1 MSTAKKLKNDCFA
14 LPPGV
19 DWTPLD
25 KALLHL
31 ENSLTPIVETEVLPM
46 DLAVGRILAI
56 DLQAVSDSPPFS
68 NSAVDGYAFRFSD
81 ASEKYLELKKGR
93 AAAGHPFSQAIEK
106 GQALRIFTG
115 AVLPVGA
122 DTVVLQEDV
131 QVKGDKIYFG
141 NSIKIGANSRKAGE
155 DIMRGQTIAFKRD
168 RITTF
173 MAASSIS
180 SGIKRAS
187 VYRKLKVGVFST
199 GDELIDFEQPLKFGS
214 VFDVNSPMLASL
226 LTAWGYEVSELGKIP
241 DNLEVLRDK
250 LNKASETFDVLITS
264 GGASAG
270 EEDHLASILNSEG
283 KVTEWRVAIKPGR
296 PMAMGFWQ
304 NTPIFGLPGNPV
316 AAATCALI
324 FVRPALSKF
333 SGGNWIEPQAYYM
346 PAAFEKTKKPGRR
359 EFLRARVSDNNVE
372 IFKSEGSGLTNGL
385 AWATGFVE
393 LPDEEIS
400 IRIGDKVKYIP
411 FASFDLFK

>member
-1 MSTAKKLKNDCFA
+1 MSTVKKLKNDCFA

-25 KALLHL
+25 EALLHL
-31 ENSLTPIVETEVLPM
+31 ENSLKPIVETEVLPM

-270 EEDHLASILNSEG
+270 DEDHLASILNSEG

-411 FASFDLFK
+411 FASFDLLK

>member
-25 KALLHL
+25 KTLLHL

-81 ASEKYLELKKGR
+81 ASKKYLELKKGR

-173 MAASSIS
+173 MAAYSIS
-180 SGIKRAS
+180 SGLKRAS

-270 EEDHLASILNSEG
+270 DEDHLASILNSEG

-411 FASFDLFK
+411 FASFDLLK

>member
-25 KALLHL
+25 EALFHL

-93 AAAGHPFSQAIEK
+93 AAAGHPFSHAIEK

-173 MAASSIS
+173 IAASSIS

-187 VYRKLKVGVFST
+187 FYRKLKVGVFST
-199 GDELIDFEQPLKFGS
+199 GDELIDFKQPLKFGS

-270 EEDHLASILNSEG
+270 DEDHLASILNSEG

-304 NTPIFGLPGNPV
+304 DTPIFGLPGNPV

-359 EFLRARVSDNNVE
+359 EFLRARVSDNNVK
-372 IFKSEGSGLTNGL
+372 IFKSEGSGLTHGL

-393 LPDEEIS
+393 LPDEEIT

>member
-1 MSTAKKLKNDCFA
+1 MSTVKKLKNDCFA

-25 KALLHL
+25 EALLHL
-31 ENSLTPIVETEVLPM
+31 ENSLKPIVETEVLPM

-93 AAAGHPFSQAIEK
+93 AAAGHPFSHAIEK

-168 RITTF
+168 RVTTF

-270 EEDHLASILNSEG
+270 DEDHLASILNSEG

-411 FASFDLFK
+411 FASFNLFK

>member
-31 ENSLTPIVETEVLPM
+31 KNSLTPIVETEVLPM

-270 EEDHLASILNSEG
+270 DEDHLASILNSEG

-411 FASFDLFK
+411 FASFDLLK